1 MMNYDLLWSMDE
13 YQSLLDYKWNSF
25 KYINM
30 FLNEGITNRERRFNP
45 NAKAYPKTPEEF
57 KKAIETITKL
67 YEAIQKNYILNG
79 SKEYQQQL
87 FRGVRKNS
95 NHSYFTSTSENLD
108 VALSFVNGINN
119 GNTSNDVLVEIEP
132 SQVAWI
138 DLEQFI
144 PASKGGGSSID
155 GGLGEKE
162 ILFLPCEY
170 QTIQE
175 MKFPDY
181 LKTSG
186 MSDSLSRETQRR
198 LSKLQDLTCRK
209 AKLIAPS
216 YKSATYMSLDA
227 LASRFEQYRQNL
239 IKLTEAL
246 KNGQPTTLIEKEIM
260 EFKKFCSGYLKSQFN
275 RIDIE
280 LQKQNSQVLSQGQI
294 QLDKGSRMKE
304 IHIGNT
310 GRMFAIQSPESV
322 EKYYFKPAES
332 KDKVVK
338 PYRAYIQE
346 AAYNVQRIINPA
358 RAVKCNTVNIN
369 GTFGAIQE
377 KVEVDKDATR
387 QFHRYFYG
395 NGGKLDPKLLSQ
407 ILDEYLVDYCLCNYD
422 AHAKNFVID
431 INGNLR
437 GIDKEQSFRYIDK
450 DATDDMLF
458 SQNFNEEYGESETI
472 YATIFKKIASGEIS
486 YEVLEGLNYRAARLA
501 QIPDEQYREMF
512 RKYAS
517 SKTKTPQEAET
528 LLDRIVERKKSITK
542 KVDLLKQDM
551 YQKSSGKVKGT
562 DEYMFTDNIAQKN
575 TPVKRP
581 YIRQEVVDIVTGKAF
596 QRQAQTPWASNEKEE
611 LMKQRQDLRR
621 AQFQQR
627 TQQMGLGQKQVP
639 NLNDIFQQQK
649 RQQQIKQQQMEE
661 EMEHGMSM

>member
-1 MMNYDLLWSMDE
+1 MVYDLLWSMDE

-45 NAKAYPKTPEEF
+45 NAKAYPKKPEEF
-57 KKAIETITKL
+57 EKAIETIIKL

-132 SQVAWI
+132 SHVAWI
-138 DLEQFI
+138 DLEKFI
-144 PASKGGGSSID
+144 PASKGGGSSIV
-155 GGLGEKE
+155 GGLSEKE

-209 AKLIAPS
+209 AKLIVPS

-280 LQKQNSQVLSQGQI
+280 LQKQNFQALSQGQI
-294 QLDKGSRMKE
+294 QLDKGSRMQE
-304 IHIGNT
+304 IHIGNS
-310 GRMFAIQSPESV
+310 GRMFVIQSPEGV

-332 KDKVVK
+332 KDKVAK

-358 RAVKCNTVNIN
+358 RAVKCNTVNIS

-395 NGGKLDPKLLSQ
+395 NGGKLYPKLLSQ

-422 AHAKNFVID
+422 AHAKNFIID

-450 DATDDMLF
+450 DVTDDMLF
-458 SQNFNEEYGESETI
+458 SQNYNEEYGENETI

-501 QIPDEQYREMF
+501 QIPDEQYCEIF

-517 SKTKTPQEAET
+517 SKTKTPQEAEM

-542 KVDLLKQDM
+542 KIDLLKQDM
-551 YQKSSGKVKGT
+551 YKKSSGKVKET

-581 YIRQEVVDIVTGKAF
+581 YIRQEVINIVKDKAF
-596 QRQAQTPWASNEKEE
+596 QKQAQTPWASNEKEE

-627 TQQMGLGQKQVP
+627 TEQMGLGQKHVP

-649 RQQQIKQQQMEE
+649 IQQQIKQQQMEE
-661 EMEHGMSM
+661 EIEHGMSM

>member
-1 MMNYDLLWSMDE
+1 MD
-13 YQSLLDYKWNSF
+13 
-25 KYINM
+25 
-30 FLNEGITNRERRFNP
+30 T
-45 NAKAYPKTPEEF
+45 
-57 KKAIETITKL
+57 
-67 YEAIQKNYILNG
+67 
-79 SKEYQQQL
+79 
-87 FRGVRKNS
+87 
-95 NHSYFTSTSENLD
+95 
-108 VALSFVNGINN
+108 ALSFMDGINN

-138 DLEQFI
+138 DLESFI
-144 PASKGGGSSID
+144 PASKGGD
-155 GGLGEKE
+155 LEEKE

-275 RIDIE
+275 RIDVE
-280 LQKQNSQVLSQGQI
+280 LQKQNSQALSQGQI
-294 QLDKGSRMKE
+294 QLDKGSRMQE

-310 GRMFAIQSPESV
+310 GRMFAIQSPEGV

-332 KDKVVK
+332 KDKVAK

-395 NGGKLDPKLLSQ
+395 NGGNLDPKLLSQ

-458 SQNFNEEYGESETI
+458 SQNYNEEYGESETI

-486 YEVLEGLNYRAARLA
+486 YKVLEGLNYRAARLA

-517 SKTKTPQEAET
+517 SKTKTPQEAEM

-562 DEYMFTDNIAQKN
+562 DEYMFTDNIAQKK

-661 EMEHGMSM
+661 EEMEHGMSM

>member
-1 MMNYDLLWSMDE
+1 MN
-13 YQSLLDYKWNSF
+13 
-25 KYINM
+25 
-30 FLNEGITNRERRFNP
+30 GR
-45 NAKAYPKTPEEF
+45 
-57 KKAIETITKL
+57 
-67 YEAIQKNYILNG
+67 
-79 SKEYQQQL
+79 KEYQQQL

-95 NHSYFTSTSENLD
+95 NHSYFASTSESMD
-108 VALSFVNGINN
+108 TALSFMDGINN

-138 DLEQFI
+138 DLESFI
-144 PASKGGGSSID
+144 PASKGGD
-155 GGLGEKE
+155 LEEKE

-170 QTIQE
+170 KTLQE

-216 YKSATYMSLDA
+216 YKSSTYMSLDA

-280 LQKQNSQVLSQGQI
+280 LQKQNSQALSQGQI
-294 QLDKGSRMKE
+294 QLDKGSRMQE

-310 GRMFAIQSPESV
+310 GRMFAIQSPAGV

-332 KDKVVK
+332 KDKVAK

-346 AAYNVQRIINPA
+346 AAYNVQRIINPV

-369 GTFGAIQE
+369 RIFGAIQE
-377 KVEVDKDATR
+377 KVEVDKDVTR

-395 NGGKLDPKLLSQ
+395 NGGNLDPKLLSQ

-458 SQNFNEEYGESETI
+458 SQNYNEEYGESETI

-486 YEVLEGLNYRAARLA
+486 YKVLEGLNYRAARLA

-517 SKTKTPQEAET
+517 SKTKIPQEAEM

-581 YIRQEVVDIVTGKAF
+581 YIRQEVVDTVTGKAF
-596 QRQAQTPWASNEKEE
+596 QRQAQTPWSSNEKEE

-649 RQQQIKQQQMEE
+649 RQQQMEE
-661 EMEHGMSM
+661 EMEHGMSI

>member
-1 MMNYDLLWSMDE
+1 MNYDLLWSMDE

-30 FLNEGITNRERRFNP
+30 FLNENITNREKNYRP
-45 NAKAYPKTPEEF
+45 NAKAQPKTPEEF
-57 KKAIETITKL
+57 KKAIETIIKL

-79 SKEYQQQL
+79 SKEYQQPL

-95 NHSYFTSTSENLD
+95 NNSYFTSTSESMD
-108 VALSFVNGINN
+108 IAFSFINGIDN

-138 DLEQFI
+138 DLESFI
-144 PASKGGGSSID
+144 PASKGGT
-155 GGLGEKE
+155 LEEKE

-170 QTIQE
+170 QTLQE
-175 MKFPDY
+175 MKFSDY
-181 LKTSG
+181 LRTSG
-186 MSDSLSRETQRR
+186 MSESLSRETQRK
-198 LSKLQDLTCRK
+198 LSRLQDLTCRK
-209 AKLIAPS
+209 AKLVAPS
-216 YKSATYMSLDA
+216 YKSSAYISLDA

-239 IKLTEAL
+239 IKLTEAI
-246 KNGQPTTLIEKEIM
+246 KNGQPTTLIEKDII

-275 RIDIE
+275 KIDMK
-280 LQKQNSQVLSQGQI
+280 LQMQNTQALSQEQI
-294 QLDKGSRMKE
+294 QIDRNSAMQE

-310 GRMFAIQSPESV
+310 GRMFSIQSPEGV

-332 KDKVVK
+332 KDKVAK

-346 AAYNVQRIINPA
+346 AAYNVQRIVNPA
-358 RAVKCNTVNIN
+358 RAVKCNAVSIN
-369 GTFGAIQE
+369 GAFGAIQE
-377 KVEVDKDATR
+377 KIEVDKDATR
-387 QFHRYFYG
+387 QFHQYFYS
-395 NGGKLDPKLLSQ
+395 NGGKLNPKLLSQ

-431 INGNLR
+431 SNGNLR
-437 GIDKEQSFRYIDK
+437 GIDKEQSFRYIDR

-458 SQNFNEEYGESETI
+458 SQNYNEEYGESETI

-486 YEVLEGLNYRAARLA
+486 YKVLEGLNYRAARLA

-517 SKTKTPQEAET
+517 SKTKNPQEAEM

-562 DEYMFTDNIAQKN
+562 DDYMFTDNITQKS
-575 TPVKRP
+575 TPIKKP
-581 YIRQEVVDIVTGKAF
+581 YIKQEVVDIVTGKAF
-596 QRQAQTPWASNEKEE
+596 QRQAQTPWASNQKEE
-611 LMKQRQDLRR
+611 LMKQSQDLRR
-621 AQFQQR
+621 AQFQQKI
-627 TQQMGLGQKQVP
+627 QQMGLGQKQVP

-661 EMEHGMSM
+661 EMQHGMSM

>member
-1 MMNYDLLWSMDE
+1 MNYDLLWSMDE

-67 YEAIQKNYILNG
+67 YEAIQKNYVLNG
-79 SKEYQQQL
+79 HKEYQQQL

-95 NHSYFTSTSENLD
+95 NHSYFASTSESMD
-108 VALSFVNGINN
+108 TALSFMDGINN

-138 DLEQFI
+138 DLESFI
-144 PASKGGGSSID
+144 PASKGGD
-155 GGLGEKE
+155 LEEKE

-170 QTIQE
+170 QTLQE

-227 LASRFEQYRQNL
+227 LASRFEKYRQNL

-280 LQKQNSQVLSQGQI
+280 LQKQNSQALSQGQI
-294 QLDKGSRMKE
+294 QLDKGSRMQE

-310 GRMFAIQSPESV
+310 GRMFAIQSPEGV

-332 KDKVVK
+332 KDKVAK

-346 AAYNVQRIINPA
+346 AAYNVQRIINPV

-395 NGGKLDPKLLSQ
+395 NDGKLDPKLLSQ

-458 SQNFNEEYGESETI
+458 SQNYNEEYGESETI

-486 YEVLEGLNYRAARLA
+486 YKVLEGLNYRAARLA

-517 SKTKTPQEAET
+517 SKTKIPQEAEM

-581 YIRQEVVDIVTGKAF
+581 YIRQ
-596 QRQAQTPWASNEKEE
+596 AQTPWASNEKEE
-611 LMKQRQDLRR
+611 LIKQRQDLRR

-649 RQQQIKQQQMEE
+649 RQQQMEE
-661 EMEHGMSM
+661 EMEHGMSI

>member
-1 MMNYDLLWSMDE
+1 MNYDLLWSMDE

-67 YEAIQKNYILNG
+67 YEAIQKNYVLNG
-79 SKEYQQQL
+79 RKEYQQQL

-95 NHSYFTSTSENLD
+95 NHSYFASTSESMD
-108 VALSFVNGINN
+108 TALSFMDGINN

-138 DLEQFI
+138 DLESFI
-144 PASKGGGSSID
+144 PASKGGD
-155 GGLGEKE
+155 LEEKE

-170 QTIQE
+170 QTLQE

-216 YKSATYMSLDA
+216 YKSSTYMSLDA

-280 LQKQNSQVLSQGQI
+280 LQKQNSQALSQGQI
-294 QLDKGSRMKE
+294 QLDKGSRMQE

-310 GRMFAIQSPESV
+310 GRMFAIQSPTGV

-332 KDKVVK
+332 KDKVAK

-346 AAYNVQRIINPA
+346 AAYNVQRIINPV

-369 GTFGAIQE
+369 RIFGAIQE

-395 NGGKLDPKLLSQ
+395 NGGNLDPKLLSQ

-458 SQNFNEEYGESETI
+458 SQNNNEEYGESETI

-486 YEVLEGLNYRAARLA
+486 YKVLEGLNYRAARLA

-517 SKTKTPQEAET
+517 SKTKIPQEAEM

-581 YIRQEVVDIVTGKAF
+581 YIRQ
-596 QRQAQTPWASNEKEE
+596 AQTPWASNEKEE
-611 LMKQRQDLRR
+611 LMKQRQDLRQ

-649 RQQQIKQQQMEE
+649 RQQQMEE
-661 EMEHGMSM
+661 EMEHGMSI

>member
-1 MMNYDLLWSMDE
+1 
-13 YQSLLDYKWNSF
+13 
-25 KYINM
+25 
-30 FLNEGITNRERRFNP
+30 
-45 NAKAYPKTPEEF
+45 
-57 KKAIETITKL
+57 
-67 YEAIQKNYILNG
+67 
-79 SKEYQQQL
+79 
-87 FRGVRKNS
+87 
-95 NHSYFTSTSENLD
+95 
-108 VALSFVNGINN
+108 
-119 GNTSNDVLVEIEP
+119 
-132 SQVAWI
+132 
-138 DLEQFI
+138 
-144 PASKGGGSSID
+144 
-155 GGLGEKE
+155 
-162 ILFLPCEY
+162 
-170 QTIQE
+170 

-275 RIDIE
+275 RIDVE
-280 LQKQNSQVLSQGQI
+280 LQKQNSQALSQGQI
-294 QLDKGSRMKE
+294 QLDKGSRMQE

-310 GRMFAIQSPESV
+310 GRMFAIQSPEGV

-332 KDKVVK
+332 KDKVAK

-395 NGGKLDPKLLSQ
+395 NGGNLDPKLLSQ
-407 ILDEYLVDYCLCNYD
+407 IFDEYLVDYCLCNYD

-458 SQNFNEEYGESETI
+458 SQNYNEEYGESETI

-486 YEVLEGLNYRAARLA
+486 YKVLEGLNYRAARLA

-517 SKTKTPQEAET
+517 SKTKTPQEAEM

-562 DEYMFTDNIAQKN
+562 DEYMFTDNIAQKK

-581 YIRQEVVDIVTGKAF
+581 YIRARSGRYCYRQGISKASTNTLGK
-596 QRQAQTPWASNEKEE
+596 
-611 LMKQRQDLRR
+611 
-621 AQFQQR
+621 
-627 TQQMGLGQKQVP
+627 
-639 NLNDIFQQQK
+639 
-649 RQQQIKQQQMEE
+649 
-661 EMEHGMSM
+661 

>member
-1 MMNYDLLWSMDE
+1 MNYDLLWSMDE
-13 YQSLLDYKWNSF
+13 YQALLDYKWNSF

-30 FLNEGITNRERRFNP
+30 FLNEDITNRERRFSP
-45 NAKAYPKTPEEF
+45 KATKSYPQTPEEF
-57 KKAIETITKL
+57 KKAIETIIQL
-67 YEAIQKNYILNG
+67 YGTIKKNYVLNG
-79 SKEYQQQL
+79 SKEYSQQL
-87 FRGVRKNS
+87 YRGVRKNS
-95 NHSYFTSTSENLD
+95 NYSYFASTSQSID
-108 VALSFVNGINN
+108 TAISFMNGGKDN
-119 GNTSNDVLVEIEP
+119 GNNDVLVEIEP

-138 DLEQFI
+138 DLESFI
-144 PASKGGGSSID
+144 PDSKGGTLD
-155 GGLGEKE
+155 EKE
-162 ILFLPCEY
+162 ILFLPCKY
-170 QTIQE
+170 QTQQE
-175 MKFPDY
+175 MSFMDY
-181 LKTSG
+181 IAKSGITDELSNGSKRQLQRLKEATY
-186 MSDSLSRETQRR
+186 
-198 LSKLQDLTCRK
+198 RK
-209 AKLIAPS
+209 AKLVAPS
-216 YKSATYMSLDA
+216 YKSTTYMSLDA

-275 RIDIE
+275 RIDME
-280 LQKQNSQVLSQGQI
+280 LQKQNAQALSQEQI
-294 QLDKGSRMKE
+294 QIDRNSTMQE

-310 GRMFAIQSPESV
+310 GRMFSIQSPEGV

-332 KDKVVK
+332 KDKVAK

-346 AAYNVQRIINPA
+346 TAYNVQRIINPA
-358 RAVKCNTVNIN
+358 RAVKCNTVSIN

-450 DATDDMLF
+450 DVTDDMLF
-458 SQNFNEEYGESETI
+458 SQNYNEEYGESETI
-472 YATIFKKIASGEIS
+472 YTTIFKKIASGEIS
-486 YEVLEGLNYRAARLA
+486 YKVLEGLNYRAARLA

-517 SKTKTPQEAET
+517 SKTKTPQEAEM

-551 YQKSSGKVKGT
+551 YQKSNGKVKGT
-562 DEYMFTDNIAQKN
+562 DEYMFTDNITQKN

-611 LMKQRQDLRR
+611 LMKRRQDLRR
-621 AQFQQR
+621 AQFHQR

-649 RQQQIKQQQMEE
+649 RQQQIKQQRMEEE

>member
-1 MMNYDLLWSMDE
+1 MNYDLLWSMDE

-30 FLNEGITNRERRFNP
+30 FLNEDITNRERRFNP

-57 KKAIETITKL
+57 KKAIEIITKL
-67 YEAIQKNYILNG
+67 YEAIQKNYVLNG
-79 SKEYQQQL
+79 RKEYQQQL

-95 NHSYFTSTSENLD
+95 NHSYFASTSESMD
-108 VALSFVNGINN
+108 TALSFMDGINN

-138 DLEQFI
+138 DLESFI
-144 PASKGGGSSID
+144 PASKGGD
-155 GGLGEKE
+155 LEEKE

-170 QTIQE
+170 QTLQE

-216 YKSATYMSLDA
+216 YKSVTYMSLDA

-280 LQKQNSQVLSQGQI
+280 LQKQNSQALSQGQI
-294 QLDKGSRMKE
+294 QLDKGSRMQE

-310 GRMFAIQSPESV
+310 GRMFAIQSPEGV

-332 KDKVVK
+332 KDKVAK

-395 NGGKLDPKLLSQ
+395 NGGNLDPKLLSQ

-458 SQNFNEEYGESETI
+458 SQNYNEEYGESETI

-486 YEVLEGLNYRAARLA
+486 YKVLEGLNYRAARLA

-517 SKTKTPQEAET
+517 SKTKTPQEAEM

-661 EMEHGMSM
+661 EEMEHGMSM

>member
-1 MMNYDLLWSMDE
+1 MNYDLLWSMDE

-67 YEAIQKNYILNG
+67 YEAIQKNYVLNG
-79 SKEYQQQL
+79 RKEYQQQL

-95 NHSYFTSTSENLD
+95 NHSYFASTSESMD
-108 VALSFVNGINN
+108 TALSFMNGINN
-119 GNTSNDVLVEIEP
+119 GNISNDVLVEIEP

-138 DLEQFI
+138 DLESFI
-144 PASKGGGSSID
+144 PASKGGD
-155 GGLGEKE
+155 LEEKE

-170 QTIQE
+170 QTLQE

-280 LQKQNSQVLSQGQI
+280 LQKQNSQALSQGQI
-294 QLDKGSRMKE
+294 QLDKGSRMQE

-310 GRMFAIQSPESV
+310 GRMFAIQSPEGV

-332 KDKVVK
+332 KDKVAK

-346 AAYNVQRIINPA
+346 AAYNVQRIINPV

-395 NGGKLDPKLLSQ
+395 NDGKLDPKLLSQ

-458 SQNFNEEYGESETI
+458 SQNYNEEYGESETI

-486 YEVLEGLNYRAARLA
+486 YKVLEGLNYRAARLA

-512 RKYAS
+512 KKYAS
-517 SKTKTPQEAET
+517 SKTKIPQEAEM

-542 KVDLLKQDM
+542 KVDLLKQDI

-562 DEYMFTDNIAQKN
+562 NEYMFTDNIAQKN

-581 YIRQEVVDIVTGKAF
+581 YKRQEVIDIVTGKAF
-596 QRQAQTPWASNEKEE
+596 QRQAQTPWASNKKEE